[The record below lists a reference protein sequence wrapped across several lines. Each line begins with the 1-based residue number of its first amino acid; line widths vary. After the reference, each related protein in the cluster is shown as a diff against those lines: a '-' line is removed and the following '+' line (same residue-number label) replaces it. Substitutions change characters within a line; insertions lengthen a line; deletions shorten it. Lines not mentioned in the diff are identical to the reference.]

1 MFITII
7 PLVLIVMVLAGL
19 SRACSFSPGGPTEGP
34 PLNVDVAAE
43 LRDDAAVMDFPIRL
57 PQLPEDWRGNSA
69 SRDVVSGPLGGDSAT
84 VGWMTSSGRY
94 LRLVQ
99 SAASEDALVASQV
112 GGMRSASGAREAGGQ
127 SWVVYPE
134 QDAEAVWVADLGE
147 VRLLITGSGSTEDYQ
162 TLAAAVAQAPPLSS

>member
-7 PLVLIVMVLAGL
+7 PLVLIVMALAGL

-43 LRDDAAVMDFPIRL
+43 LRTDAAVLDFPVRL
-57 PQLPEDWRGNSA
+57 PQLPPEWHGNSA
-69 SRDVVSGPLGGDSAT
+69 SRGEVSGPQGGPSAT
-84 VGWMTSSGRY
+84 VGWMTGSGRY

-99 SAASEDALVASQV
+99 STAGEDALLASQV
-112 GGMRSASGAREAGGQ
+112 GGVRSASGTREAGGR

-134 QDAEAVWVADLGE
+134 QDAEAVWVADLGD
-147 VRLLITGSGSTEDYQ
+147 VRLLITGSGSAEDYQ
-162 TLAAAVAQAPPLSS
+162 TLATAAAEAQPLNG